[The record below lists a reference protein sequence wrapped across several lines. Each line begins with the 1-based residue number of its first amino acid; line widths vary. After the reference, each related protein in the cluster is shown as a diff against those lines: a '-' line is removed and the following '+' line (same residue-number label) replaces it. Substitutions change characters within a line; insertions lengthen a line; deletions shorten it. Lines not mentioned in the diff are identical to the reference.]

1 MCGSEIEISS
11 HIISNFGEQLVE
23 SNDNVQ
29 TETFIYYCRSIKYRK
44 IEMCV
49 IFNHNTNL
57 YYIFVIAGCVFWYN
71 IVDLHQDVAVNIIT
85 LDIR

>member
-11 HIISNFGEQLVE
+11 HIISNFGEQLVK

-29 TETFIYYCRSIKYRK
+29 TETFIYSRRSIKYRK
-44 IEMCV
+44 IEVCV

-57 YYIFVIAGCVFWYN
+57 YYIFAGTGCGN
-71 IVDLHQDVAVNIIT
+71 NSNRII
-85 LDIR
+85 LE